1 MIDRFIVLERQ
12 VIDMNTV
19 DIGKYLTEL
28 RKYYKITQDELA
40 GRLSVTRQAVSKW
53 ENGTAIPDIELL
65 MKLSEIYGISI
76 NDILKADLTKI
87 KFQKEIVFPGED
99 KITKKAF
106 VIGCGRWGTF
116 IAWYLDK
123 IGHEVYLYGREKS
136 SNMQELI
143 RTRKNQYLTLA
154 DSVHLTTTYEEIQSA
169 DYIII
174 SVGAQ
179 GLQQVISDM
188 ADIKNKIFVL
198 CMKGIEI
205 ETGRRLS
212 QVASDTIDQ
221 SNHIAVWLGPGHV
234 QEFYRGVP
242 NCMVI
247 DSNEELIKHEL
258 IHSFSSDLIRFY
270 YGTDLI
276 GNEIGAAA
284 KNVIGIAAGM
294 LEGADLSSLKGALM
308 ARGTS
313 EIARLIVAM
322 GGNAN
327 TVYGL
332 CHLGD
337 YEATLFSE
345 HSHNLSYGKSIVQGN
360 SYHELAEG
368 YYTVKAICK
377 LGKAYGVELPICE
390 AVYQILYEDKEP
402 RSMLK
407 ILFDRSL
414 KNEFV

>member
-1 MIDRFIVLERQ
+1 
-12 VIDMNTV
+12 MNAV
-19 DIGKYLTEL
+19 DIGKYLYEL

-40 GRLSVTRQAVSKW
+40 NRIGVTRQAVSKW
-53 ENGTAIPDIELL
+53 ETGNTIPDIEILL
-65 MKLSEIYGISI
+65 RLSEIYGIAI

-87 KFQKEIVFPGED
+87 KFQKEIVFPEED
-99 KITKKAF
+99 KKTKKIF

-116 IAWYLDK
+116 IAWYLNK
-123 IGHEVYLYGREKS
+123 IGHNVYLYGREQS
-136 SNMQELI
+136 ANMKELI
-143 RTRKNQYLTLA
+143 RTRKNKYLSL
-154 DSVHLTTTYEEIQSA
+154 DESIQLTTTYEDMLSA
-169 DYIII
+169 DYVVI

-179 GLQQVISDM
+179 KLQEVVSDM
-188 ADIKNKIFVL
+188 NKLSVHDKTIVL

-205 ETGRRLS
+205 DTGRRLS
-212 QVASDTIDQ
+212 QIASDTLDH
-221 SNHIAVWLGPGHV
+221 SNSIAVWLGPGHV
-234 QEFYRGVP
+234 QEFYRGIP

-247 DSNEELIKHEL
+247 DSNDELVKDELIRN
-258 IHSFSSDLIRFY
+258 FSSELIRFY

-294 LEGADLSSLKGALM
+294 LDGFDLTSLKGALM

-322 GGNAN
+322 GGNAS

-345 HSHNLSYGKSIVQGN
+345 HSHNHTFGKSIVQN
-360 SYHELAEG
+360 KKYDKLAEG
-368 YYTVKAICK
+368 YYTVIAIRK

-390 AVYQILYEDKEP
+390 AVYQIVHEGKEP
-402 RSMLK
+402 KSILK
-407 ILFDRSL
+407 KLFDRSL
-414 KNEFV
+414 KNETI

>member
-1 MIDRFIVLERQ
+1 MEVRN
-12 VIDMNTV
+12 MNAV
-19 DIGKYLTEL
+19 DIGKYLSEL
-28 RKYYKITQDELA
+28 RKYYGVTQEELA
-40 GRLSVTRQAVSKW
+40 VRVGVTRQAVSKW
-53 ENGTAIPDIELL
+53 ETGITIPDIEIL
-65 MKLSEIYGISI
+65 MNLSEIYGISI
-76 NDILKADLTKI
+76 NDIIKADLTNI
-87 KFQKEIVFPGED
+87 KFQKEIVFPE
-99 KITKKAF
+99 KNKSVKNVF

-123 IGHEVYLYGREKS
+123 IGHAVALYGREQS
-136 SNMQELI
+136 DNMKKLLE
-143 RTRKNQYLTLA
+143 TRKNQYLSLSETIN
-154 DSVHLTTTYEEIQSA
+154 LTTSYKELDKA

-174 SVGAQ
+174 SVSAQ
-179 GLQQVISDM
+179 KLQEVVHELANQFLQG
-188 ADIKNKIFVL
+188 KKIVL

-212 QVASDTIDQ
+212 QIASDTLEH
-221 SNHIAVWLGPGHV
+221 SNKIAVWLGPGHV
-234 QEFYRGVP
+234 QEFYRGIP

-247 DSNEELIKHEL
+247 DSNDELLKDELIRN
-258 IHSFSSDLIRFY
+258 FSSELIRFY

-294 LEGADLSSLKGALM
+294 LEGLDLSSLKGALM

-313 EIARLIVAM
+313 EVARLIIAM
-322 GGNAN
+322 GGKAS

-345 HSHNLSYGKSIVQGN
+345 HSHNLCFGKNIVQGKTYN
-360 SYHELAEG
+360 QLAEG
-368 YYTVKAICK
+368 YYTVKAIRN

-390 AVYQILYEDKEP
+390 AVYQIVHEGKEP
-402 RSMLK
+402 QSILK
-407 ILFDRSL
+407 SLFGRSL
-414 KNEFV
+414 KNEFVK